1 MYHPPTDM
9 ATRNQ
14 PGSHRVHVSLGEAPP
29 PGQELTP
36 PAWPW
41 DVGRR
46 LQNRGHGRQ
55 TRATPFSD
63 TSTLTGHPHFWRL
76 PFIEHNQN
84 VQNDTGFARN
94 KESGDLPQ
102 HTPQRAELSRQR
114 ELGGRTLVT
123 G

>member
-14 PGSHRVHVSLGEAPP
+14 PGSHRVHVSPGEAPP
-29 PGQELTP
+29 PGQVLTP

-46 LQNRGHGRQ
+46 LQNRGHGHQ
-55 TRATPFSD
+55 TWATPFSD
-63 TSTLTGHPHFWRL
+63 TSTLTGHPTSGVFPSLSTTRMFKTTL
-76 PFIEHNQN
+76 VLQE
-84 VQNDTGFARN
+84 T